1 MKINLI
7 CVGTRMPVWVD
18 TGVAEYRKRL
28 PKDFEL
34 LITEVPLAQR
44 SKSSD
49 LARALTKEGDACLL
63 AVNRAD
69 YIIALDVKGVSQ
81 STEQLALQL
90 GKLRDTGLDVAMLV
104 GGPDGLS
111 PACLQIA
118 SARWSLSALTFP
130 HPIVR
135 VILAEQIY
143 RAWSVLINHPY
154 HRS

>member
-1 MKINLI
+1 
-7 CVGTRMPVWVD
+7 MPVWVE

-34 LITEVPLAQR
+34 VITEVPLACGAQRGNGAAQR
-44 SKSSD
+44 SKNSD